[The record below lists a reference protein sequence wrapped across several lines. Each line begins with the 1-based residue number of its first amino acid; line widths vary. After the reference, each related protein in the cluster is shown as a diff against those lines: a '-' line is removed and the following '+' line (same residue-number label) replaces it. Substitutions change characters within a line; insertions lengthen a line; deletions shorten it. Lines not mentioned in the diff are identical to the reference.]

1 MQSSELHADL
11 QSDLNPDLHPGCSAA
26 ASEAARGAGGA
37 LAEPRIFPDFPAPPV
52 APIRPDPLLRLF
64 DLAVGLVGLAVAAL
78 LLPVIALAIKLEGK
92 TAIFYHQNRPGL
104 RGRPFRLYKF
114 TTMVADGDEIL
125 RRYLNENPA
134 ARRQWRKYR
143 KLKGFDP
150 RVTRVGRILRRFSL
164 DELPQFLNVVRG
176 DMSVV
181 GPRPYLA
188 LEFVDYGLD
197 PNVLDRILSVKP
209 GLTGLWQTSRRNEA
223 PFLERVEMDLR
234 YIASRTLGGDL
245 LLVLKTVPAM
255 LLRRGAY

>member
-1 MQSSELHADL
+1 MHSS
-11 QSDLNPDLHPGCSAA
+11 DLHPGMQAGLNPGLLHDLRSEPNAA
-26 ASEAARGAGGA
+26 AAPVPAAWDATVR
-37 LAEPRIFPDFPAPPV
+37 F
-52 APIRPDPLLRLF
+52 DPLLRVF
-64 DLAVGLVGLAVAAL
+64 DLLVALPGLLIAAL
-78 LLPVIALAIKLEGK
+78 LFLPIALAIKLEGK
-92 TAIFYHQNRPGL
+92 TSIFYFQNRPGL

-114 TTMVADGDEIL
+114 TTMVPDGDEIL
-125 RRYLNENPA
+125 RKYLDENRA
-134 ARRQWRKYR
+134 ARREWRKYR

-150 RVTRVGRILRRFSL
+150 RVTFVGRILRRFSL

-176 DMSVV
+176 EMSVV

-223 PFLERVEMDLR
+223 PFLERVEMDMR
-234 YIASRTLGGDL
+234 YIATRSLAGDL
-245 LLVLKTVPAM
+245 LLVLKTIPAM